1 MAYKKLRPEDIKYE
15 PIRQEKKPFWIHS
28 VERIDLNHKKKTDNM
43 IIVFSTVVLIGF
55 MIFKLLSK

>member
-28 VERIDLNHKKKTDNM
+28 VERIDLNHKKKMDNM
-43 IIVFSTVVLIGF
+43 IIVFSIVVLIGF